1 MKIEFYYHFKQ
12 YIIKIQIQLFIY
24 LFICNTVKNECFSN
38 MVYKAMFLK
47 RAVARRILLGCR
59 EDTDLAG
66 KLPENE
72 LTDTV

>member
-1 MKIEFYYHFKQ
+1 
-12 YIIKIQIQLFIY
+12 
-24 LFICNTVKNECFSN
+24 